1 MFNLGDKF
9 RTHGRGMYD
18 TFIITEKVK
27 TSAEK
32 FYTLQ
37 NIILKYTIEYISED
51 VLKTQYIQL
60 KKK

>member
-1 MFNLGDKF
+1 MFNVGDKF
-9 RTHGRGMYD
+9 KTPGRGMYNK
-18 TFIITEKVK
+18 FIITEKVK

>member
-1 MFNLGDKF
+1 MFNVGDKF
-9 RTHGRGMYD
+9 KTFGRGTYD
-18 TFIITEKVK
+18 TFIVTEKVK
-27 TSAEK
+27 TSVEK

>member
-1 MFNLGDKF
+1 MFNVGDKF
-9 RTHGRGMYD
+9 RTPWRGIYN
-18 TFIITEKVK
+18 TFIVTEKVK
-27 TSAEK
+27 TSVEK

-51 VLKTQYIQL
+51 ALKTQYIQL

>member
-1 MFNLGDKF
+1 MFNVGDKF
-9 RTHGRGMYD
+9 RTLGRGTYD
-18 TFIITEKVK
+18 TFIVTEKVK